1 MKIYIAAPEPH
12 DLEITKQIL
21 LSFYDLEISTIPFR
35 KKTWK
40 IIKGEMNES
49 KQDSIIEC
57 A

>member
-35 KKTWK
+35 KKRGK
-40 IIKGEMNES
+40 
-49 KQDSIIEC
+49 
-57 A
+57 